1 MERRLGPIGPSR
13 RENFLGP
20 FCVENAIWL
29 LGFFGVIVFY
39 VRENIVAALCILP

>member
-1 MERRLGPIGPSR
+1 MERRLGLIGPSW

-20 FCVENAIWL
+20 FCVENAISL